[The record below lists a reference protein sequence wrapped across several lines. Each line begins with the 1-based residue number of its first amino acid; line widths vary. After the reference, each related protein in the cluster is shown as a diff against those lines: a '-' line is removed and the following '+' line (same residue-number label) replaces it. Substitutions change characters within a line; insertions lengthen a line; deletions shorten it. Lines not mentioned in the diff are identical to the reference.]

1 MGYPLFFITA
11 YATWL
16 VIKAGPPAEKIE
28 VNPK

>member
-16 VIKAGPPAEKIE
+16 VIKAGPPAQK
-28 VNPK
+28 VTD

>member
-16 VIKAGPPAEKIE
+16 VIKAGPPAQK
-28 VNPK
+28 VAN